1 MPPARSPPSAA
12 PGHDVIVVGASARA
26 WSASAVRAGWRVH
39 AVDLFADT
47 DLVAIAASAIR
58 LPHGY
63 PHTLPAAVAS
73 LPAAPLTYTGGLEN
87 HPAVLAALSRDRLL
101 AGVGPQT
108 LPRVRGATA
117 LRRLARAA
125 GMVFPE
131 TCSSP
136 RGLPRDGSYLVK
148 PTAGAGGI
156 GIAPWTG
163 TTPPPSSPAALCWQ
177 RLVRGRPCS
186 ATWVVA
192 DEGPRLVGVARQRLG
207 PLRPG
212 GPSFSWCGGVVLDAR
227 RLPTRVVA
235 ALHRLGAALWRIDGL
250 RGIVGVD
257 FVVTATGA
265 AVLIE
270 VNPRP
275 TASAELHERQ
285 TGRALA
291 GDHLACFGLYA
302 SQPACAPPPRA
313 GCWAKA
319 LVRHHRAL
327 AIDGPLLARLG
338 TLAGRWSDDDGG
350 WPALADMPSPG
361 DTLPAHGPVLTVFAH
376 GPTTTAAGRALA
388 ARTALVRAAFTGGL
402 PHDPVTRRAAA
413 APPPRHRS
421 PRTA

>member
-1 MPPARSPPSAA
+1 
-12 PGHDVIVVGASARA
+12 
-26 WSASAVRAGWRVH
+26 
-39 AVDLFADT
+39 
-47 DLVAIAASAIR
+47 
-58 LPHGY
+58 
-63 PHTLPAAVAS
+63 
-73 LPAAPLTYTGGLEN
+73 
-87 HPAVLAALSRDRLL
+87 
-101 AGVGPQT
+101 
-108 LPRVRGATA
+108 
-117 LRRLARAA
+117 
-125 GMVFPE
+125 
-131 TCSSP
+131 
-136 RGLPRDGSYLVK
+136 
-148 PTAGAGGI
+148 
-156 GIAPWTG
+156 
-163 TTPPPSSPAALCWQ
+163 
-177 RLVRGRPCS
+177 
-186 ATWVVA
+186 
-192 DEGPRLVGVARQRLG
+192 LVGVARQRLG